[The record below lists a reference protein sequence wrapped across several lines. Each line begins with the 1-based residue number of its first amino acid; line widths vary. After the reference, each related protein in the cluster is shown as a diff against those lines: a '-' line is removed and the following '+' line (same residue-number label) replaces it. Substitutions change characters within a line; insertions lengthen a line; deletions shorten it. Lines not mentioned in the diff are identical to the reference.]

1 MDGSLT
7 DQQVLRSLIEE
18 CLPTVHQQLVK
29 LNAPIAVIT
38 LPWFLCLFVTTIPLD
53 VRTQPPSYAYLVI

>member
-18 CLPTVHQQLVK
+18 YLPEIHTK
-29 LNAPIAVIT
+29 LTEVNAPIAVIT
-38 LPWFLCLFVTTIPLD
+38 LPWFLCLFVRTIPWD
-53 VRTQPPSYAYLVI
+53 VSNNFFKNLKLY

>member
-18 CLPTVHQQLVK
+18 YLPNVHKQLVD
-29 LNAPIAVIT
+29 LNVPIAVIT
-38 LPWFLCLFVTTIPLD
+38 LPWFLCLFIRTIPWE
-53 VRTQPPSYAYLVI
+53 VCTF